1 MASSAQTS
9 LKNVEWAAVQYVD
22 RRARAAAMV
31 AIPTILHVGL
41 VWIPTIASIFLSFTD
56 WNGIR
61 FSDMEW
67 VGLRNYYQIVTAFRR
82 DFFQALI
89 NNSVLLIFLV
99 RPIAL
104 RRLNRSTPG
113 TVSNAARLIGL
124 PCQVL
129 DPVTGRSGL
138 VRLEGDTW
146 SARSVTGEPLPAG
159 SDVYVHGIEG
169 ATVLVAPY
177 PAPAADGG
185 PAPRPSF

>member
-1 MASSAQTS
+1 MWEW
-9 LKNVEWAAVQYVD
+9 LVENAWVMWLIAVIGLAAIEMLTLD
-22 RRARAAAMV
+22 FLFLMMSAAALLAFAV
-31 AIPTILHVGL
+31 SWV
-41 VWIPTIASIFLSFTD
+41 TD
-56 WNGIR
+56 N
-61 FSDMEW
+61 F
-67 VGLRNYYQIVTAFRR
+67 VLQVVTF
-82 DFFQALI
+82 ALA
-89 NNSVLLIFLV
+89 SVLLIFVV
-99 RPIAL
+99 RPVAL

-113 TVSNAARLIGL
+113 TASNAARLIGL

-146 SARSVTGEPLPAG
+146 SARSVTGEPLFPG
-159 SDVYVHGIEG
+159 TDVFVHDIEG

>member
-1 MASSAQTS
+1 MWEW
-9 LKNVEWAAVQYVD
+9 LVENSWVLWLIVVIALAAVEMLTLD
-22 RRARAAAMV
+22 FLFLMMSAAALLAFGV
-31 AIPTILHVGL
+31 SWV
-41 VWIPTIASIFLSFTD
+41 TD
-56 WNGIR
+56 N
-61 FSDMEW
+61 F
-67 VGLRNYYQIVTAFRR
+67 VLQVVTF
-82 DFFQALI
+82 ALA
-89 NNSVLLIFLV
+89 SVLLMFAV
-99 RPIAL
+99 RPVAL

-113 TVSNAARLIGL
+113 TASNAARLIGL

-146 SARSVTGEPLPAG
+146 SARSVTGEQLPPG
-159 SDVYVHGIEG
+159 TDVFVHDIEG